1 MIFLLIHYLTMFTG
15 SSMESSTMNEAI
27 VLSVWSKSSTGST
40 DYSHIAE
47 EDVVGRELEKA
58 RAVDD
63 FRRLQQSIF
72 SRSEGPLKAEQ

>member
-1 MIFLLIHYLTMFTG
+1 
-15 SSMESSTMNEAI
+15 MNEAI

-63 FRRLQQSIF
+63 FRRLQQSTF
-72 SRSEGPLKAEQ
+72 SRSEVH

>member
-63 FRRLQQSIF
+63 FRRLQQSTF
-72 SRSEGPLKAEQ
+72 SRSEVH

>member
-1 MIFLLIHYLTMFTG
+1 
-15 SSMESSTMNEAI
+15 MNEAT
-27 VLSVWSKSSTGST
+27 VLSVWSMSSPGST

-47 EDVVGRELEKA
+47 EDVVGRELEEA
-58 RAVDD
+58 RAMDD